1 MLINKDEPDALIAG
15 QVKKPNM
22 NDSHVKRA
30 RLQLER
36 RKKQFE
42 HSRVASNSQ
51 FQLQQSQ
58 ID

>member
-1 MLINKDEPDALIAG
+1 MFINKDEPDALIGG

-22 NDSHVKRA
+22 NDSHVKRT

-51 FQLQQSQ
+51 FQLQQS
-58 ID
+58 